1 MAGRDSDDDSDTEW
15 APPKQPEWYKSKA
28 NTTSSN
34 SMSQTNVREG
44 YGITTL
50 EVVELVEDLT
60 SYVKKKDL
68 LEKIQSEK
76 SQSQLLK
83 SLRSPT
89 SKDWLAVAKC
99 TRLRNAQIPKVFHE
113 AAAGTIWTMMLAKVR
128 QYGAKVK
135 TEDPSNTPTPTLSET
150 AQRRSS
156 SVVSNRSTAS
166 ITDKFG
172 VASLTEPAILNDAN
186 VALVD
191 AVHHSVVKQF
201 PMFRLM
207 TKESQ
212 QKLEENYF
220 EVRAQH
226 LKYDALIQH
235 LSLPKYSD
243 WYQAGT
249 SQVMDAL
256 TMTLIEDDDDLLGT
270 VNSHIKSRRLG
281 APSPPKKRGRHSK
294 LIPDGPP
301 LKRRKTEAADSRHAK
316 ASGGRTKKDKD
327 SEDSDTGSDVPRPRR
342 RDRAA
347 ARARSAERKR
357 LGKEAQL
364 KKTRDEEELAKAKKE
379 KEEKE
384 ARERE
389 TQPDGPL
396 DSDDYRSDSSSD
408 IDPEDDSEDEEATTA
423 KDLAREQK
431 EKACDFTPYQLTDA
445 YILYFKELSSDN
457 GGIFANAM
465 GMGKTRAM
473 VLAVLMGHVHFKNW
487 TEVQNARAEGDATEH
502 NAVDDDDKPCP
513 TEGERTF
520 HCACERSP
528 SFNAEPRQAAT
539 MMTGWGRAADAWKN
553 EVVAMDLAN
562 STWCDPSDPLA
573 LRFCF
578 FSDSPPENMGRPTKE
593 EAMEMRID
601 TTDAISKALAAANK
615 LVAPRSYV
623 LGGVDHRETVYW
635 TIPEANTPAVHP
647 EATKHRPAPSAARFV
662 IVCGFGKVDKHVFR
676 AYNTMS
682 VTAQRT
688 IIRKGGPHVEKRA
701 ILLPGHVTVWGRTVF
716 DEFHNC
722 KSEGTIM
729 AKFYQDIRSH
739 NHGYQWKA
747 WALSG
752 TPMEQ
757 GLNEILIFV
766 SLALIGLQNRKGVS
780 NWFNATD
787 KRDSVTGDRIYKM
800 EDAVYRSIAET
811 PSHRTRQ
818 NTALNGLAMA
828 KQWRNMIANV
838 KHDASEHESSH
849 EYKELISQ
857 GAAVAQRFMLK
868 RTLKTRDPWGKP
880 ISGIKGD
887 FLPYF
892 QSCPC
897 PDFLSTVQNAEQQC
911 RDILEKEGLDESEA
925 SRRVIFNRFEM
936 QAIASY
942 PALATLKAAQF
953 KTYGSRKVKR
963 FTSNSVKDLFTNPSK
978 DHFLAVTWLGLREKF
993 GDESVLVM
1001 QGGMTQHEINLK
1013 LAKWRDPDGP
1023 WIMVA
1028 SMAFAEAI
1036 TLTEATH
1043 VVIMEPQDRQNTQDQ
1058 FMFRVYRL
1066 GQLAEM
1072 CVGIVYFNPDSELEL
1087 KVLGKQDV
1095 KTTSRDKLQGGGS
1108 TVTDQRMD
1116 WHQTEPIV
1124 MSLEALC

>member
-1 MAGRDSDDDSDTEW
+1 
-15 APPKQPEWYKSKA
+15 
-28 NTTSSN
+28 
-34 SMSQTNVREG
+34 
-44 YGITTL
+44 
-50 EVVELVEDLT
+50 
-60 SYVKKKDL
+60 
-68 LEKIQSEK
+68 
-76 SQSQLLK
+76 
-83 SLRSPT
+83 
-89 SKDWLAVAKC
+89 
-99 TRLRNAQIPKVFHE
+99 
-113 AAAGTIWTMMLAKVR
+113 
-128 QYGAKVK
+128 
-135 TEDPSNTPTPTLSET
+135 
-150 AQRRSS
+150 
-156 SVVSNRSTAS
+156 
-166 ITDKFG
+166 
-172 VASLTEPAILNDAN
+172 
-186 VALVD
+186 
-191 AVHHSVVKQF
+191 
-201 PMFRLM
+201 MFRLM

-281 APSPPKKRGRHSK
+281 AVMLLCQTTKPPGDSNKVTFQPDEPPEQPLPPEQPSPPKKRGRHSK

-327 SEDSDTGSDVPRPRR
+327 SEDSDTSSDVPRPRR

-347 ARARSAERKR
+347 ARARSAERKQLR
-357 LGKEAQL
+357 KEAQL

-389 TQPDGPL
+389 TQLDSPL
-396 DSDDYRSDSSSD
+396 DSDDYCLDSSSD
-408 IDPEDDSEDEEATTA
+408 IDPENNSEDEEATTA

-431 EKACDFTPYQLTDA
+431 ERLKALLNANCDFTPYQLTDA

-457 GGIFANAM
+457 SGIFANAI
-465 GMGKTRAM
+465 GIGKTRAI
-473 VLAVLMGHVHFKNW
+473 VLA
-487 TEVQNARAEGDATEH
+487 TEVQNARAEGNATEH

-513 TEGERTF
+513 TKGERTF

-553 EVVAMDLAN
+553 EV
-562 STWCDPSDPLA
+562 CDPSDPLA

-601 TTDAISKALAAANK
+601 TTNAISKALAAANK
-615 LVAPRSYV
+615 LVAPRSY
-623 LGGVDHRETVYW
+623 

-647 EATKHRPAPSAARFV
+647 KATKHRPAPSAARFI
-662 IVCGFGKVDKHVFR
+662 IVCGFRKVDKHVFR
-676 AYNTMS
+676 AYNTIS

-688 IIRKGGPHVEKRA
+688 IIRKGGPHIEKRA
-701 ILLPGHVTVWGRTVF
+701 ILLPGHIT
-716 DEFHNC
+716 
-722 KSEGTIM
+722 
-729 AKFYQDIRSH
+729 
-739 NHGYQWKA
+739 KA

-752 TPMEQ
+752 TPIEQ

-766 SLALIGLQNRKGVS
+766 SLALISLQNRKE
-780 NWFNATD
+780 
-787 KRDSVTGDRIYKM
+787 RDSVTGDRIYKI

-818 NTALNGLAMA
+818 NTALNSLAMA

-911 RDILEKEGLDESEA
+911 RDILEKKGLDESEA

-978 DHFLAVTWLGLREKF
+978 DHFLVREARAITKSSPKFQNLSNLCSEVEILGTPSRTWSIAAEDAAKAANTPPPPKEVRAKILIGSYKPIVQAVTWLGLREKF
-993 GDESVLVM
+993 SDESVLVM
-1001 QGGMTQHEINLK
+1001 Q
-1013 LAKWRDPDGP
+1013 R
-1023 WIMVA
+1023 VA

-1124 MSLEALC
+1124 MMISVMSGYNAERSKYVVRY

>member
-1 MAGRDSDDDSDTEW
+1 MIKFCWTKACPLCGVALKLKHSLYISRCNSFLSLFCPLTRFATSLLREAIMAGRDSDDDSDIEW
-15 APPKQPEWYKSKA
+15 ALLKQLEWYKSKA
-28 NTTSSN
+28 NMISSN

-44 YGITTL
+44 YGIMTL
-50 EVVELVEDLT
+50 EVVELVEDLI
-60 SYVKKKDL
+60 SY
-68 LEKIQSEK
+68 
-76 SQSQLLK
+76 LLK
-83 SLRSPT
+83 SLRLPT
-89 SKDWLAVAKC
+89 LKDWLAVAKC
-99 TRLRNAQIPKVFHE
+99 TRLRNAQIPKVFYE
-113 AAAGTIWTMMLAKVR
+113 AAAGTIWMMMLAKVR
-128 QYGAKVK
+128 Y
-135 TEDPSNTPTPTLSET
+135 NTPTLILSET

-156 SVVSNRSTAS
+156 SVVSNRSTAL

-191 AVHHSVVKQF
+191 AVHYSV
-201 PMFRLM
+201 
-207 TKESQ
+207 

-220 EVRAQH
+220 E
-226 LKYDALIQH
+226 
-235 LSLPKYSD
+235 
-243 WYQAGT
+243 
-249 SQVMDAL
+249 VMDAL

-270 VNSHIKSRRLG
+270 VNSYIKLRRLG
-281 APSPPKKRGRHSK
+281 APSLPEQPLLLKKRGRHSK
-294 LIPDGPP
+294 LILDGPP

-327 SEDSDTGSDVPRPRR
+327 LEDSDTGSDVLRLRR

-347 ARARSAERKR
+347 ARARLAERKR

-389 TQPDGPL
+389 T
-396 DSDDYRSDSSSD
+396 YSSD

-431 EKACDFTPYQLTDA
+431 ERLKALLNAKTRDGLSVRVGTAMEHCTLEEWTLAAVFFGLTDA
-445 YILYFKELSSDN
+445 YILYFKELLSDN

-473 VLAVLMGHVHFKNW
+473 VLAVLIGHVHFKNW

-502 NAVDDDDKPCP
+502 NAVDDDDKLCP

-520 HCACERSP
+520 YCACERSP
-528 SFNAEPRQAAT
+528 SFN
-539 MMTGWGRAADAWKN
+539 
-553 EVVAMDLAN
+553 VVAMDLAN
-562 STWCDPSDPLA
+562 STWCDLSDPLA

-578 FSDSPPENMGRPTKE
+578 FSDSLLENMGRLTKE

-623 LGGVDHRETVYW
+623 LGG
-635 TIPEANTPAVHP
+635 
-647 EATKHRPAPSAARFV
+647 ATKHRLALLAARFV
-662 IVCGFGKVDKHVFR
+662 IVCGFGKVDKYVFR

-688 IIRKGGPHVEKRA
+688 IIRKGGSYVEKRA

-729 AKFYQDIRSH
+729 AK
-739 NHGYQWKA
+739 
-747 WALSG
+747 
-752 TPMEQ
+752 
-757 GLNEILIFV
+757 
-766 SLALIGLQNRKGVS
+766 KGVS

-787 KRDSVTGDRIYKM
+787 KRDSVTSDRIYKM
-800 EDAVYRSIAET
+800 EDA
-811 PSHRTRQ
+811 
-818 NTALNGLAMA
+818 
-828 KQWRNMIANV
+828 
-838 KHDASEHESSH
+838 HDASEHESSY

-868 RTLKTRDPWGKP
+868 RTLKTRDPWGKL
-880 ISGIKGD
+880 IS
-887 FLPYF
+887 
-892 QSCPC
+892 
-897 PDFLSTVQNAEQQC
+897 DFLSTVQNAEQQC

-925 SRRVIFNRFEM
+925 SRR
-936 QAIASY
+936 
-942 PALATLKAAQF
+942 F
-953 KTYGSRKVKR
+953 KTYGSCKVKR
-963 FTSNSVKDLFTNPSK
+963 FTLNSVKDLFTNLSK
-978 DHFLAVTWLGLREKF
+978 DYFLVREARAITKSSLKFQNLSNLCSEVEILGTLSRTWSIVAEDAAKAANTLLLPKEVCAKILIGSYKLIVQAVTWLGLREKF

-1013 LAKWRDPDGP
+1013 LAKWRDLDGP

-1028 SMAFAEAI
+1028 LMAFAEAI
-1036 TLTEATH
+1036 ILTEATH
-1043 VVIMEPQDRQNTQDQ
+1043 V
-1058 FMFRVYRL
+1058 
-1066 GQLAEM
+1066 LAEM
-1072 CVGIVYFNPDSELEL
+1072 CVGIVYFNLDSELEL

-1095 KTTSRDKLQGGGS
+1095 KTTS
-1108 TVTDQRMD
+1108 
-1116 WHQTEPIV
+1116 
-1124 MSLEALC
+1124 